1 VIQSTASGVF
11 ICPPP
16 RKTAESRKFQ
26 KNGGVQP
33 PGSTPSHSRQRDPE
47 TDPSPCTKKGGSYLA
62 LLSFGF
68 CHGLYQQLPHD
79 GGPAHHLAFGQL
91 SDDFIN
97 LCGDFGLN
105 DFCHVYGVIYSP
117 LKSSI
122 QILYRNKTKKFI
134 LFQICFMLAPCQ
146 KEKNRQTAQEKT
158 ELWRALPLTWKP
170 AQRLTGWP
178 PQAD

>member
-1 VIQSTASGVF
+1 VL
-11 ICPPP
+11 
-16 RKTAESRKFQ
+16 
-26 KNGGVQP
+26 P

-47 TDPSPCTKKGGSYLA
+47 TDPWHGTKKGGSYLA
-62 LLSFGF
+62 LLIFGF
-68 CHGLYQQLPHD
+68 VYSLNQQLPHN

-91 SDDFIN
+91 GNDFIN

-134 LFQICFMLAPCQ
+134 LFENWFTLGNA
-146 KEKNRQTAQEKT
+146 KKEKT
-158 ELWRALPLTWKP
+158 ERPRQKP
-170 AQRLTGWP
+170 NCGEHYR
-178 PQAD
+178 